1 MIKIRHTK
9 RFHLKSRIPK
19 GFGILLIYAVFFN
32 LNCFVTAFGKSN
44 NSVNTRPNSQNQI
57 PALLASKPVSGI
69 ADLNSFAEDIIT
81 NKVTS
86 GERANRYSLLGKSPK
101 FMNEY
106 GQPEIVS
113 EENELDVPNETAEED
128 DSNLLEVNV
137 VSEKRIQ
144 LEVNVTNPEK
154 ISAQKGGLFYR
165 FKNKTFVKLGVAGN
179 KIALVEEKHT
189 SDGKTLKNDDNERIT
204 EIAGSIDFKMLR
216 LKMVIDSAAKT
227 VEGFYSTD
235 GANYLNTG
243 SLYSSSGPD
252 ISELGMVD
260 SSVYAGV
267 YTSGGSD
274 SVAPD
279 NHFDDFAVN
288 NVNVTL
294 FRSVNADFQP
304 EGTAAPYGHIAD
316 FGLPYDEVRKYGWIS
331 PKTKQPV
338 SVKHKMHLRRNGT
351 DKSRPVSVVEMQA
364 ADDKEKEAAW
374 EFSVP
379 NGFYKVTVSAGDSGY
394 YNSRHQIN
402 VEGLPAISDF
412 SPSKTNKFRTG
423 TATVAVNDGRLTID
437 ALGGINTK
445 MNYITI
451 NPAVPAMD
459 TIAPVA
465 MARFEGK
472 KRSRDTYEKQ
482 VRLFLSASDEGGS
495 GLSEFQYALNDNNF
509 KDYTIPFVI
518 KKKGEYSL
526 KVKAIDASNN
536 KTVTGTYHFKI
547 KPRVAKKMAF
557 TQDKISFTVLQG
569 KPVIPQTIK
578 LNASAGNATFRLSKT
593 KADWLTLPEA
603 VTNTLQLG
611 PENISSDLEPGNYQV
626 LVTRSGGGFRPST
639 ILIDLHVVE
648 PLEAPKVNIDY
659 QDSESIPPVG
669 YLRDYGQPFGQRS
682 GANQGAGFQF
692 GWKNRADGTLLDLT
706 ANGRNRNTPEDV
718 LLATLMHMQ
727 AVHIDNDYWPGVKEE
742 GYWEMKVP
750 NGIYDVTVSV
760 GDGNPNKKPER
771 HSINVEGVKAISGFI
786 PNGKKGT
793 ISRFKTV
800 TVRVNVKDELLT
812 IDADGGTSTKITFAN
827 IVPVSLDPYVYWA
840 SKNLNI
846 IVKKGI
852 KDNTSASIVLGS
864 SDNLA
869 NAFKISVRYCQGLP
883 GWLKYDPNPKGI
895 QPVVVFDY
903 SKAEN
908 LPVGIYKA
916 FIKATSPKFTS
927 QEFEILLNVVDPS
940 KPYVVASNP
949 LNGSVK
955 VDLNTV
961 SIAANSLNVPGA
973 EGFKGGVDNSTI
985 TNNTVK
991 LFKLSDNV
999 STSVNGVVQGTGGGD
1014 AISFS
1019 PVGSLEPNTIYK
1031 FVITSGVKSYTGAA
1045 FAPYEATFTTDE
1057 AKIDSSNFLNA
1068 QFIKIGIPGTENK
1081 KYCSLT
1087 IGPDG
1092 KLYALRLD
1100 GIVERFDINHANG
1113 MLSNLKTINTIVK
1126 KYGNRSAIGLAFD
1139 PKSTPSNL
1147 ILWISHSSPGLSVA
1161 PAFDGNVSRLEGSE
1175 LQKEQLV
1182 IIKLPRSKRDHLINS
1197 LAFGPD
1203 GALYMSQGSNS
1214 SAGSYD
1220 EDWQRNESLLSGTI
1234 LRLDLKK
1241 LKGFKLPLNVLTTA
1255 DQSIINKAPAKAATM
1270 RDGTYNPYG
1279 SSAPLTIY
1287 ASGIRNAFDLL
1298 WHSNGQLYLP
1308 TNGSG
1313 GGGNSPE
1320 SVAGTRKTD
1329 GTFYSGPEIPAT
1341 FGIKAQND
1349 WLFRIN
1355 PNRPIGYFGHP
1366 NPLRG
1371 EYVINR
1377 GHEDNPLY
1385 LPSVT
1390 ADPNYRQGYNF
1401 GLNKSPNGVIEYKS
1415 NTFNG
1420 ALKGKLLVCRFSGG
1434 GDIAVM
1440 EPGSMVKTSNR
1451 ADDSIYDIVKVNTG
1465 SGNNGLVGAS
1475 GFGNPLDI
1483 VEDLVNGNLY
1493 VIEYNWNDSPNL
1505 AARITLLRVKPEPV
1519 PEPEITASTK
1529 QPDKKNLK

>member
-1 MIKIRHTK
+1 MIKFRHTK
-9 RFHLKSRIPK
+9 HFHFRSRISDKWVILFILSISFHLICFKS
-19 GFGILLIYAVFFN
+19 
-32 LNCFVTAFGKSN
+32 AFGKNKISAKPY
-44 NSVNTRPNSQNQI
+44 SISEKK
-57 PALLASKPVSGI
+57 ALSILPEHQPVSG
-69 ADLNSFAEDIIT
+69 DTIT
-81 NKVTS
+81 NKSVS
-86 GERANRYSLLGKSPK
+86 GKETNRYAQLGKSGHNLNAYVQK
-101 FMNEY
+101 A
-106 GQPEIVS
+106 IVF
-113 EENELDVPNETAEED
+113 EENEPEVLNTAAEEVD
-128 DSNLLEVNV
+128 EEVNV
-137 VSEKRIQ
+137 LGVNVMAEKKMQ
-144 LEVNVTNPEK
+144 LEVSVTDPEK
-154 ISAQKGGLFYR
+154 VSAQHGGLFYGL
-165 FKNKTFVKLGVAGN
+165 KDKTFIKLGIAGN
-179 KIALVEEKHT
+179 KIGLTKEKHF
-189 SDGKTLKNDDNERIT
+189 SSADALNGNDNERMT
-204 EIAGSIDFKMLR
+204 EVAGGFDSKTLR

-235 GANYLNTG
+235 GVNYVNTG
-243 SLYSSSGPD
+243 SSYSSPALN
-252 ISELGMVD
+252 ISELDIMD
-260 SSVYAGV
+260 SMVYAGV
-267 YTSGGSD
+267 YTSGKKATQMSD
-274 SVAPD
+274 D
-279 NHFDDFAVN
+279 HFDDFAVN

-294 FRSVNADFQP
+294 FRGIQADFQP
-304 EGTAAPYGHIAD
+304 EGTAVLHGHIAD
-316 FGLPYDEVRKYGWIS
+316 FGLPYDEIRKYGWVS
-331 PKTKQPV
+331 TKTKQPV
-338 SVKHKMHLRRNGT
+338 SVQHKVHLRKKETGSS
-351 DKSRPVSVVEMQA
+351 KLHSAVEMQA
-364 ADDKEKEAAW
+364 DNQEEKETAW
-374 EFSVP
+374 ELSVP
-379 NGFYKVTVSAGDSGY
+379 NGFYRVTVSAGDSGY

-412 SPSKTNKFRTG
+412 ASSKTDQYRVG
-423 TATVAVNDGRLTID
+423 TATVAVNDGKLTVD
-437 ALGGINTK
+437 ALGGLNTR

-451 NPAVPAMD
+451 DPAVPALD

-465 MARFEGK
+465 NVRFEGK
-472 KRSRDTYEKQ
+472 KRSRGGYEKE

-495 GLSEFQYALNDNNF
+495 GLSEFQYALNDGKF

-536 KTVTGTYHFKI
+536 ETVTGTYHFSV
-547 KPRVAKKMAF
+547 KPRAVKKLAF
-557 TQDKISFTVLQG
+557 TQDKIRFTVLKG
-569 KPVIPQTIK
+569 KPVIPQTIN
-578 LNASAGNATFRLSKT
+578 LNAGSGNATFRLSKT
-593 KADWLTLPEA
+593 KADWLTLPQT
-603 VTNTLQLG
+603 VSNTLQLG

-626 LVTRSGGGFRPST
+626 LVTRTGGGFRSAT
-639 ILIDLHVVE
+639 MLIDLHVVE
-648 PLEAPKVNIDY
+648 PLDAPKVNIDFA
-659 QDSESIPPVG
+659 DSESIPPVG
-669 YLRDYGQPFGQRS
+669 YLKDYGQPFGQRS
-682 GANQGAGFQF
+682 GAHQGAGFQF
-692 GWKNRADGTLLDLT
+692 GWKNRADGSLLDLT
-706 ANGRNRNTPEDV
+706 ANGRNRYTPEDV

-750 NGIYDVTVSV
+750 NGVYDVTVSV
-760 GDGNPNKKPER
+760 GDGNPNKKPEK

-812 IDADGGTSTKITFAN
+812 IDANGGTSTKITFTN
-827 IVPVSLDPYVYWA
+827 IVPVSIDPYVYWA
-840 SKNLNI
+840 SKTQNI

-852 KDNTSASIVLGS
+852 KENSSTSIVLGS
-864 SDNLA
+864 SNNLA
-869 NAFKISVRYCQGLP
+869 TSFRISVRYCQGLP

-895 QPVVVFDY
+895 QPNVVFDY
-903 SKAEN
+903 SRAEN

-916 FIKATSPKFTS
+916 FVKATSPQFTG

-940 KPYVVASNP
+940 KPYVVSSNP

-961 SIAANSLNVPGA
+961 SIAANNLNVPEA
-973 EGFKGGVDNSTI
+973 KGFKGGVDNSTI

-1031 FVITSGVKSYTGAA
+1031 FVITSGVKSYTGAS

-1068 QFIKIGIPGTENK
+1068 QFIKVGIPGTENK

-1100 GIVERFDINHANG
+1100 GIVERFDINHSSG

-1126 KYGNRSAIGLAFD
+1126 KYGNRSAVGLAFD

-1147 ILWISHSSPGLSVA
+1147 VLWISHSSPGLSVA
-1161 PAFDGNVSRLEGSE
+1161 PAFDGNISRLEGPE

-1182 IIKLPRSKRDHLINS
+1182 IIRLPRSKRDHLINS

-1320 SVAGTRKTD
+1320 SVAGTRKPD
-1329 GTFYSGPEIPAT
+1329 GTFYHGPEIPAT

-1355 PNRPIGYFGHP
+1355 PNKPIGYFGHP

-1440 EPGSMVKTSNR
+1440 EPGSMVKTSNP

-1483 VEDLVNGNLY
+1483 VEDQVNGNLY

-1519 PEPEITASTK
+1519 TEPEVTASTK
-1529 QPDKKNLK
+1529 ETGKKQIK